1 MNKNKP
7 IGVFDSGLGGLTV
20 LKELKKLLPNED
32 FVYFGDTGRV
42 PYGTKSVET
51 ILKYAK
57 EDQAFLQSKD
67 VKMIIAACGTV
78 SSLTLENKP
87 ELGIP
92 YFEMIT
98 PAVNMALNTT
108 KKGKVG
114 VIGTNATVKAEA
126 HKNMLTKNNS
136 ELIVTAAACPLFVPL
151 VENGVIDKD
160 DEIVKSVITRH
171 LKPIKDA
178 GCDTLILGCTH
189 YPILTAAIG
198 EYLKDTT
205 LINPGVAL
213 AKMVK
218 EYLTKN
224 DMLND
229 KGGNISYF
237 VSDRPYS
244 FKKQIQI
251 LLNEEDV
258 GWVEEIDIENWGV

>member
-1 MNKNKP
+1 MSKNKP

-20 LKELKKLLPNED
+20 LKELKKLLPDED

-87 ELGIP
+87 DHNIP

-98 PAVNMALNTT
+98 PAVNMALGTT
-108 KKGKVG
+108 KTGKVG
-114 VIGTNATVKAEA
+114 VIGTNATVKSEA
-126 HKNMLTKNNS
+126 HKNMLTKNNN
-136 ELIVTAAACPLFVPL
+136 ELNVTAAACPLFVPL
-151 VENGVIDKD
+151 VENGVIDKN
-160 DEIVKSVITRH
+160 DEIVKSVIARH

-189 YPILTAAIG
+189 YPILADAIG
-198 EYLKDTT
+198 EYLKDTA

-218 EYLTKN
+218 EYLIKN